1 MTPAAS
7 INAVRDLSAARF
19 AEATGFTAVDIGAR
33 GGVDAAMLP
42 LAWATEMIGFEPE
55 PAEAAALQ
63 NAPATPW
70 KSRRIIPAAV
80 GGIDGPA
87 TLFIPPSPESASL
100 LRHNSEMITW
110 FGVESQH
117 GVDREVTVETRTLD
131 ALAAE
136 ALLPPADYVKIDVEG
151 AEGAILDGGKSF
163 LRDTLAMRIEVAFL
177 EQRLGQ
183 LLAWEIGASLHARGF
198 LVIDM
203 IALQH
208 WRHGYAAA
216 HPYRDRSAHPW
227 SQGVLAQGDLICVRD
242 FRRIDD
248 PVTAA
253 KLVLITAGLGYVDF
267 AATILRHHQALL
279 APLEAAH
286 GMSLKRDLEALAR
299 IGGKAAPA
307 AAIRRSLR
315 DLIPLGRSLFGG
327 LPARS

>member
-1 MTPAAS
+1 MTATAS
-7 INAVRDLSAARF
+7 ISTVRDLSAARF
-19 AEATGFTAVDIGAR
+19 AEQAGFTAVDIGAR

-63 NAPATPW
+63 KAPAAPW

-100 LRHNSEMITW
+100 LRHNSEMIAW

-117 GVDREVTVETRTLD
+117 GVGREVTVETRTLD

-136 ALLPPADYVKIDVEG
+136 GLLPPADYVKIDVEG
-151 AEGAILDGGKSF
+151 AEGAILEGGKSF

-177 EQRLGQ
+177 EQRIDQ
-183 LLAWEIGASLHARGF
+183 PLAWDIGAKLHDAGF

-203 IALQH
+203 IALQR

-216 HPYRDRSAHPW
+216 HPYRDGSAQPW
-227 SQGVLAQGDLICVRD
+227 SHGVLAQGDLICVRD
-242 FRRIDD
+242 FRRIGD
-248 PVTAA
+248 PVAA
-253 KLVLITAGLGYVDF
+253 ARLVLITASLGYVDF
-267 AATILRHHQALL
+267 AATILRHRQALL

-286 GMSLKRDLEALAR
+286 GMNLERDLEALSR
-299 IGGKAAPA
+299 LGGKAAPA
-307 AAIRRSLR
+307 AAIKRSLR